1 MTPVVSEQVSYF
13 FAQFYAPTLRN
24 RVSYKKKRVYNCGK
38 DIKTL
43 SNYLLLRPN
52 FLPGRMILLKLVRHV
67 NPNIFGLNDITE
79 ILLYHKENFDKINN
93 TSILDAIIKYLV
105 EAENL
110 MGCFF
115 ILFVYRGF

>member
-1 MTPVVSEQVSYF
+1 
-13 FAQFYAPTLRN
+13 
-24 RVSYKKKRVYNCGK
+24 
-38 DIKTL
+38 
-43 SNYLLLRPN
+43 
-52 FLPGRMILLKLVRHV
+52 MILLKLVRHV

-79 ILLYHKENFDKINN
+79 ILLYHKENFDKISN

>member
-1 MTPVVSEQVSYF
+1 MTPGVSEHVSYF
-13 FAQFYAPTLRN
+13 FEQFYAPTLRK
-24 RVSYKKKRVYNCGK
+24 RVSYKKKRVCNCGK

-43 SNYLLLRPN
+43 SSYLFLCPN
-52 FLPGRMILLKLVRHV
+52 FLPGRMTLLKLVRHV
-67 NPNIFGLNDITE
+67 NPNVFYLIDITE